1 MRLSLGTGPAPRLLA
16 PGLPDWIGADGER
29 IGWVI
34 RDVLFCLEEGA
45 VSTVRLPDLAD
56 DVTPAPGGWTAS
68 TALGAVRV
76 NPADGKFTALLSV
89 DEGEPLAVLPGRDC
103 AVVVAVPEH
112 SLVRLADGACV
123 KLPDAATRAPF
134 LAPFGTGVGLAWIDL
149 DRLYRLTDGGIPNGL
164 GTATGAQAIVCG
176 PEGATLVGLEAD
188 TICAAPKRLAVRLG
202 AAVDV
207 ESARFSPDG
216 LRALVGDEDGV
227 LELDLVAGKE
237 LRRWDGSFLPVGYAP
252 GPVRWDRA
260 AGTLIDAEGNV
271 LASGF
276 AGASPGQGGG
286 WLAGPGGAVWS
297 TETGAKLRDNLQPG
311 LAATDG
317 KRVVV
322 ADDANVHV
330 LDSATF
336 AHPLCEGG
344 DDALDAVRVDGETVR
359 LQTLEGE
366 TAAFS
371 LEGAPL
377 WRRAD
382 GDPIATDDEAPA
394 GVAFADDGEPSAVT
408 VNGQECPLPGDG
420 AALVAGELWVWTSE
434 GLLFALPG

>member
-1 MRLSLGTGPAPRLLA
+1 MRLTLGTGPAPRLLA

-29 IGWVI
+29 VGWVV
-34 RDVLFCLEEGA
+34 RDVLFWLDQGG

-56 DVTPAPGGWTAS
+56 EVAASPTGWTAS

-76 NPADGKFTALLSV
+76 NPKDGTFTALLSV

-134 LAPFGTGVGLAWIDL
+134 LAPFGTGVGLVWIDL

-176 PEGATLVGLEAD
+176 PEGATLVGFESD

-202 AAVDV
+202 ASVDV

-216 LRALVGDEDGV
+216 LRALVADEDGV

-237 LRRWDGSFLPVGYAP
+237 LRRWNGSFLPVGYAP

-260 AGTLIDAEGNV
+260 AGTLIDADGAV

-286 WLAGPGGAVWS
+286 WLAGPGGAIWS
-297 TETGAKLRDNLQPG
+297 TETGAKLREGLPPG
-311 LAATDG
+311 LVATNG
-317 KRVVV
+317 RRVLV
-322 ADDANVHV
+322 ADDAEVRI
-330 LDSATF
+330 LDGATF
-336 AHPLCEGG
+336 PHTLCEGG
-344 DDALDAVRVDGETVR
+344 DDALDAARLDDESVT

-366 TAAFS
+366 TAAYS

-377 WRRAD
+377 WRRSE
-382 GDPIATDDEAPA
+382 GDPIATDDETPD
-394 GVAFADDGEPSAVT
+394 GVAFADAGEPSAVY
-408 VNGQECPLPGDG
+408 VGSKEWPLPGDG
-420 AALVAGELWVWTSE
+420 AAMVAGELWVWTTE
-434 GLLFALPG
+434 GSLFALPA

>member
-1 MRLSLGTGPAPRLLA
+1 MRLNLGTGPAPRLLA

-34 RDVLFCLEEGA
+34 RDVLFWLDQGGISA
-45 VSTVRLPDLAD
+45 ARLPDLVDEVAA
-56 DVTPAPGGWTAS
+56 APGGWTAS

-76 NPADGKFTALLSV
+76 NPEDKKFTALLSV

-134 LAPFGTGVGLAWIDL
+134 LAPFATGVGLVWIDL

-176 PEGATLVGLEAD
+176 PEGATLVGFEAD
-188 TICAAPKRLAVRLG
+188 TLCAAPKRLAVRLG
-202 AAVDV
+202 ASVDV

-227 LELDLVAGKE
+227 LEVDLVAGKE

-260 AGTLIDAEGNV
+260 AGTLIDSDGGV
-271 LASGF
+271 LASGL
-276 AGASPGQGGG
+276 AGASPGCRGG

-297 TETGAKLRDNLQPG
+297 TESGQKLREGLTPG

-317 KRVVV
+317 LRVVV
-322 ADDANVHV
+322 AEDTDVRV
-330 LDSATF
+330 LDGTTF
-336 AHPLCEGG
+336 AHALCQGG
-344 DDALDAVRVDGETVR
+344 DDPLDAVRLDGNSVI

-377 WRRAD
+377 WRRSD
-382 GDPIATDDEAPA
+382 GEPLPEEGTDPS
-394 GVAFADDGEPSAVT
+394 GVAFAEAGEPSAAT
-408 VNGQECPLPGDG
+408 INGREWPLPGDG
-420 AALVAGELWVWTSE
+420 AAIVGGEVWVWTTE
-434 GLLFALPG
+434 GLLVALPA